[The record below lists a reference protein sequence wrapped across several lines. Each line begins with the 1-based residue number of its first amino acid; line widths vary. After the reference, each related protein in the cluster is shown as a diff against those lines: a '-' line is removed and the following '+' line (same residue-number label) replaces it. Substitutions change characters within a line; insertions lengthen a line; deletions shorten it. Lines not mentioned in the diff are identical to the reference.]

1 MRKITSITLLAL
13 SAAALAACGQSA
25 SDNAGGGAESAG
37 KDALANAA
45 EVAFQM
51 QPGKYRTTVTITKLE
66 IPGMPGG
73 MGDQM
78 RAMMSKA
85 VNHESCVSP
94 EQAKRG
100 VEIMKEQMAR
110 GQCQFDKFE
119 ASGGKIDSV
128 FTCKT
133 AEGMQM
139 RAESTG
145 TYSETGSTVSAKGEM
160 TGPGGVQ
167 MRVEQAMVTERIGDC
182 A

>member
-1 MRKITSITLLAL
+1 MRKVTALTLLAL

-25 SDNAGGGAESAG
+25 SDSAEGGAAAAG

-51 QPGKYRTTVTITKLE
+51 QPGKYRTTVTINKIE

-78 RAMMSKA
+78 KAMLSKA
-85 VNHESCVSP
+85 ANHESCVSS
-94 EQAKRG
+94 EQAARG
-100 VEIMKEQMAR
+100 IEIMKEQMAR

-119 ASGGKIDSV
+119 ASGGKLDSV

-133 AEGMQM
+133 AEGMEM
-139 RAESTG
+139 RAASTG
-145 TYSETGSTVSAKGEM
+145 TYSDTGSTVSAKGEM

-167 MRVEQAMVTERIGDC
+167 MRVEQTMVTERIGDC
-182 A
+182 S

>member
-1 MRKITSITLLAL
+1 MRKVTAFTLLAL

-25 SDNAGGGAESAG
+25 SDSAEGGAAAG

-51 QPGKYRTTVTITKLE
+51 QPGKYRTTVSITKLE

-78 RAMMSKA
+78 KAMLSKA
-85 VNHESCVSP
+85 VTTESCVSP

-119 ASGGKIDSV
+119 ASGGKLDSA

-133 AEGMQM
+133 AEGMEM
-139 RAESTG
+139 RAASTG
-145 TYSETGSTVSAKGEM
+145 TYSDTGSNVSAKGEM

-167 MRVEQAMVTERIGDC
+167 MRVEQTMVTERIGDC
-182 A
+182 T

>member
-1 MRKITSITLLAL
+1 MRKVTAFSLLAL
-13 SAAALAACGQSA
+13 SAAALAACGQSV
-25 SDNAGGGAESAG
+25 SDSADGGAAAG

-51 QPGKYRTTVTITKLE
+51 KPGKYRTTVTIDKIE

-78 RAMMSKA
+78 KAMLSKA
-85 VNHESCVSP
+85 ANHESCVSP
-94 EQAKRG
+94 EQAARG

-119 ASGGKIDSV
+119 ASGGKIDSA

-139 RAESTG
+139 RAASTG
-145 TYSETGSTVSAKGEM
+145 TYSDTGSTVSAKGEM

-167 MRVEQAMVTERIGDC
+167 MRVEQTMVTERIGDC
-182 A
+182 T

>member
-1 MRKITSITLLAL
+1 MRNVTPFALLAL

-25 SDNAGGGAESAG
+25 SDSGEGGGAAAG
-37 KDALANAA
+37 KDALAGAA
-45 EVAFQM
+45 EVAFRM
-51 QPGKYRTTVTITKLE
+51 QPGQYRTTVTIDRIE

-73 MGDQM
+73 MGDRM
-78 RAMMSKA
+78 KAMLSQA
-85 VNHESCVSP
+85 ANQESCVSP
-94 EQAKRG
+94 EQAARG

-110 GQCQFDKFE
+110 GQCQFDRFE
-119 ASGGKIDSV
+119 ASGGKISSA

-139 RAESTG
+139 RAASSG
-145 TYSETGSTVSAKGEM
+145 TYSATGSAVTAKGEM

-167 MRVEQAMVTERIGDC
+167 MRIEQTIVTERIGDC

>member
-1 MRKITSITLLAL
+1 MRKVSAFTLLSL

-25 SDNAGGGAESAG
+25 TDSAEGGAAAG

-51 QPGKYRTTVTITKLE
+51 QPGKYRTTVTIDKIE

-78 RAMMSKA
+78 KAMLSKA
-85 VNHESCVSP
+85 ANHESCVSP

-100 VEIMKEQMAR
+100 LEIMKEQMAR

-119 ASGGKIDSV
+119 ASGGKLDSV

-133 AEGMQM
+133 AEGMEM
-139 RAESTG
+139 RAASTG
-145 TYSETGSTVSAKGEM
+145 TYSDTGSTVSAKGEM

-167 MRVEQAMVTERIGDC
+167 MRVEQTMVTERIGDC